1 MVPDELLIPEI
12 VIHAE
17 ARFKDLTPSFFN
29 ILNQMEPFGP
39 ENMKPVF
46 ISRQVRDVGWSKIV
60 KEDHIRFVLKQD
72 NVVFNGIGFNLAH
85 KFHLMSGDRLL
96 DIIYTLDEN
105 EWNGEKQLQLK
116 VVDLRLSE

>member
-1 MVPDELLIPEI
+1 MAATPNKALDPIQDPVSPYYLHPSDSQLLLVPIP
-12 VIHAE
+12 
-17 ARFKDLTPSFFN
+17 
-29 ILNQMEPFGP
+29 
-39 ENMKPVF
+39 
-46 ISRQVRDVGWSKIV
+46 
-60 KEDHIRFVLKQD
+60 
-72 NVVFNGIGFNLAH
+72 FNGIGFNLAH